1 MKKNNLIIASLT
13 LFTVAA
19 ISFTLAGCR
28 PGNDPGAGNSTATAS
43 DAPSPLVIEMED
55 TAAPEEAAIP
65 EATAEAEKT
74 PKTEEQAI
82 PEEAQT
88 DKEQDAAEGSANEE
102 DEKPDQTEPEKDIPD
117 IVWLGD
123 SLTQGSLGD
132 DNHNQNNP
140 QAPWRVLGDISGL
153 DVSGVGFFGYKTHDI
168 FWAYGEYNGIKH
180 PDIVYIYWVG
190 SNDFYESVDN
200 IDNVID
206 EIDRFNQNIGVK
218 RYLVLGTT
226 NRGDMDP
233 TAYIPIN
240 RRFSNTYKD
249 RYLDIMPYVEYGS
262 DGIHLTEES
271 YAAVAQAVYDKLRA
285 MKWF

>member
-28 PGNDPGAGNSTATAS
+28 PGNDPGAGNSTSTAS
-43 DAPSPLVIEMED
+43 DAPSPSVVEAED
-55 TAAPEEAAIP
+55 TAAEPEETQAVKEQAVP
-65 EATAEAEKT
+65 EESVESEAEKSD
-74 PKTEEQAI
+74 QA
-82 PEEAQT
+82 
-88 DKEQDAAEGSANEE
+88 
-102 DEKPDQTEPEKDIPD
+102 EPERHIPD
-117 IVWLGD
+117 IVWIGD

-132 DNHNQNNP
+132 DNHDQNNP
-140 QAPWRVLGDISGL
+140 QAPYRVLGDISGL

-168 FWAYGEYNGIKH
+168 FWAYGEYNGIKD

>member
-1 MKKNNLIIASLT
+1 MGNMENRIVMKKNHLITACLA

-19 ISFTLAGCR
+19 VSFILAGCR
-28 PGNDPGAGNSTATAS
+28 PGNDTTSGNGS
-43 DAPSPLVIEMED
+43 
-55 TAAPEEAAIP
+55 AAPADASASSP
-65 EATAEAEKT
+65 SVTGTDNTAE
-74 PKTEEQAI
+74 PKETQA
-82 PEEAQT
+82 
-88 DKEQDAAEGSANEE
+88 DKEQDSADGSAN
-102 DEKPDQTEPEKDIPD
+102 DEGDKPDQAEPERHVPD
-117 IVWLGD
+117 IVWIGD

-132 DNHNQNNP
+132 DNHDQNNP
-140 QAPWRVLGDISGL
+140 QAPYRVLGDISGL

-168 FWAYGEYNGIKH
+168 FWAYGEYNGIKD

-233 TAYIPIN
+233 AAYIPLN
-240 RRFSNTYKD
+240 RRLSNTYGD

-271 YAAVAQAVYDKLRA
+271 YAAVAQAVYDKLKA